1 MDMRSQFLRHQR
13 RHLTACLTR
22 RHAIWPCP
30 RPVQPILYR
39 VPWSKEVISQLITDK
54 NPNGTITN
62 SDLELAGGLL
72 HLKSTV
78 QSYDVRERTIDSKT
92 GNLATTFWQRKGSAS
107 TDKAP
112 AHLLRLHGIHQ
123 RIHRYVARHDYM
135 PGVQNWM
142 ADDASRLFHLSDKQF
157 LSYFNYNYPQKQPF
171 KLVTLPPAIVSSVIS
186 ALLRQTCSAE
196 SLRIEPI
203 WFWLRLDKK
212 VSKLHSTLLVL

>member
-78 QSYDVRERTIDSKT
+78 QSYDVRERTIDNKT

-112 AHLLRLHGIHQ
+112 AHLLASTESTKESTATWRDMTTCRVYKIGWLMMPLAFFIFLINIFFLTLTAT
-123 RIHRYVARHDYM
+123 IHRTS
-135 PGVQNWM
+135 PSN
-142 ADDASRLFHLSDKQF
+142 L
-157 LSYFNYNYPQKQPF
+157 
-171 KLVTLPPAIVSSVIS
+171 
-186 ALLRQTCSAE
+186 
-196 SLRIEPI
+196 
-203 WFWLRLDKK
+203 
-212 VSKLHSTLLVL
+212 